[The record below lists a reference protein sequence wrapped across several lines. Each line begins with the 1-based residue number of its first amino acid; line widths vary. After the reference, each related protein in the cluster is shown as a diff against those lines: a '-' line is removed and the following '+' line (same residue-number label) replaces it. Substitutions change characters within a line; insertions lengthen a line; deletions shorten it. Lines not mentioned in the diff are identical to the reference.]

1 MAPERSGPIGNQSGA
16 VRVIWMEHESLDCVY
31 IWNPNFPGP
40 FEDTQMATRTSRA
53 AIGAAVVTAFVC
65 GLLFASGFDLTRFGF
80 AQDGK
85 SGAKVASSQVQSLAE
100 TGSAF
105 EAIADHVTPSVVS
118 IQTERR
124 IAARA
129 RTRTPQGGGGGGLDD
144 FFRNF
149 EQQQPQERTQDASG
163 TGFIVSKDGYILT
176 NNHVVADADKVTVTL
191 LDKRTFIA
199 KVIGRDP
206 TTDVA
211 VIKVDGNNL
220 PVAALGNDEAA
231 RVGQWVVAIGNPLG
245 LDFTVTA
252 GIISAKG
259 RPLPGL
265 LPGSYAI
272 TDYIQTDAAINPGN
286 SGGPLVNIRGEVIG
300 INSAIASSTGYYA
313 GYGFAIP
320 VTLAKQVMDDLIA
333 FGKVRR
339 AVIGVSI
346 NDAKAE
352 DAKAA
357 GLDRVAGV
365 LVGGYSPGDSPAK
378 AAGIQ
383 AGDIIIAADGKPT
396 DRTSTLQR
404 IVRGHKPGETI
415 SVDVMR
421 FGSKKS
427 FRVKLTEAPEEAEL
441 AAADRGQ
448 VTPTVAKPS
457 ESRRLDKVG
466 IAVEPLS
473 ADVRAKVD
481 KAFQQGII
489 VSDVSVAGPAYRK
502 LFADQTMLLDVINP
516 GPRRALHMPADLD
529 TALASLKSG
538 DLVSFLVYDLGSP
551 SNGTRVVTVQVQ

>member
-1 MAPERSGPIGNQSGA
+1 MAI
-16 VRVIWMEHESLDCVY
+16 
-31 IWNPNFPGP
+31 
-40 FEDTQMATRTSRA
+40 RTSRA
-53 AIGAAVVTAFVC
+53 AISAAVVTAFIC

-85 SGAKVASSQVQSLAE
+85 ASGAKVASSQVQSLAE

-118 IQTERR
+118 IQTQRVR
-124 IAARA
+124 TARP
-129 RTRTPQGGGGGGLDD
+129 RTRTPQGGGGMED

-149 EQQQPQERTQDASG
+149 EQQQPRDQVQDASG

-191 LDKRTFIA
+191 LDKRTFTA

-211 VIKVDGNNL
+211 VIKVDGSNL

-265 LPGSYAI
+265 LQGSYAI

-320 VTLAKQVMDDLIA
+320 VTLAKQVMDDLISY
-333 FGKVRR
+333 GKVRR
-339 AVIGVSI
+339 AVIGVRIS
-346 NDAKAE
+346 DAGPE

-357 GLDRVAGV
+357 GLDRVTGV
-365 LVGGYSPGDSPAK
+365 LVSGYNDEDSPAK

-383 AGDIIIAADGKPT
+383 AGDVIIAADGKAT
-396 DRTSTLQR
+396 DRMSTLQR
-404 IVRGHKPGETI
+404 VVRGHKPGET
-415 SVDVMR
+415 VNLDVMR
-421 FGSKKS
+421 FGSRKS
-427 FRVKLTEAPEEAEL
+427 IRVKLTQAPEDTEL
-441 AAADRGQ
+441 AAAERGQ
-448 VTPTVAKPS
+448 VTPAEARPS
-457 ESRRLDKVG
+457 ESRKLDKIG
-466 IAVEPLS
+466 ITVEPLS
-473 ADVRAKVD
+473 ADIRAKVE
-481 KAFQQGII
+481 KPYQQGLV
-489 VSDVSVAGPAYRK
+489 VSDVSVTGPAYRK
-502 LFADQTMLLDVINP
+502 LAADQTILVDVINP
-516 GPRRALHMPADLD
+516 GPRRALHTPADLD
-529 TALASLKSG
+529 AVLARLKGG
-538 DLVSFLVYDLGSP
+538 DLVSFLVYDVGSQG
-551 SNGTRVVTVQVQ
+551 STRVVTLQVQ